1 MEPTLLL
8 ILFCSL
14 ILFNFVFSAILD
26 YINDKNWKNKIPNEL
41 KDFYD
46 KEKYLKAKNYKKS
59 RGKVSLISSIL
70 STSLTLLIL
79 TTGIYGYVSDYI
91 YKIYSS
97 SFLHSATFF
106 LFFYLINMVIS
117 IPISYYST
125 FVVEEKFGFNKTSLK
140 TFLMDMIKGTFISII
155 IGGLYLELLYF
166 CMIILVKGFGIW
178 LWIGLSLFTIF
189 MSMFYTTLIVPI
201 FNKLSPLEDG
211 NLKDKIQNY
220 SKEIGYSL
228 KNIFIIDGSKRS
240 SKANAYFSGLGPKKT
255 IALFDTLVEKHT
267 EEELVAVLA
276 HEVGHYKKNHIK
288 QGMFISIIQI
298 GLMCYLFE
306 LCTKLPEISTA
317 LGAEIGAFHLGLIG
331 FSLLF
336 SPIGL
341 ILGIFGNIISRKNE
355 FEADDFAKKTYNGE
369 SLKLALKKLSVDSL
383 TNLYPHPLYV
393 FIHYSHPPLL
403 KRLKALDSN

>member
-1 MEPTLLL
+1 M
-8 ILFCSL
+8 SL
-14 ILFNFVFSAILD
+14 
-26 YINDKNWKNKIPNEL
+26 
-41 KDFYD
+41 
-46 KEKYLKAKNYKKS
+46 
-59 RGKVSLISSIL
+59 
-70 STSLTLLIL
+70 
-79 TTGIYGYVSDYI
+79 
-91 YKIYSS
+91 
-97 SFLHSATFF
+97 
-106 LFFYLINMVIS
+106 
-117 IPISYYST
+117 
-125 FVVEEKFGFNKTSLK
+125 
-140 TFLMDMIKGTFISII
+140 I
-155 IGGLYLELLYF
+155 IGGLLLGAALFIYDYF
-166 CMIILVKGFGIW
+166 SEGFWIW
-178 LWIGLSLFTIF
+178 LWLGLSLFIIF

-201 FNKLSPLEDG
+201 FNKLSPLENG
-211 NLKDKIQNY
+211 TLRDKIQSY

-306 LCTKLPEISTA
+306 LCTKLPEISSA

-355 FEADDFAKKTYNGE
+355 FEADDYAKKTYDGE

-403 KRLKALDSN
+403 ERLKALD

>member
-1 MEPTLLL
+1 MTAEIWLL
-8 ILFCSL
+8 IFIGFI
-14 ILFNFVFSAILD
+14 ILNFSFSSILE
-26 YINDKNWKNKIPNEL
+26 YINDKNWKNDIPSEL
-41 KDFYD
+41 EDFYN
-46 KEKYLKAKNYKKS
+46 KEKYLQAKEYKKL
-59 RGKVSLISSIL
+59 RGKVSLISSII

-79 TTGIYGYVSDYI
+79 STGIYGYVSDYI
-91 YKIYSS
+91 YEIYSS
-97 SFLHSATFF
+97 SFIHSAIFF
-106 LFFYLINMVIS
+106 LFFYFINMIIS
-117 IPISYYST
+117 IPVSFYST
-125 FVVEEKFGFNKTSLK
+125 FVIEEKFGFNKTTKK
-140 TFLMDMIKGTFISII
+140 TFFTDILKGILMTLI
-155 IGGLYLELLYF
+155 IGGFLLGAALFIYDF
-166 CMIILVKGFGIW
+166 FSDGFWIW
-178 LWIGLSLFTIF
+178 LWLGLSLFTIF

-201 FNKLSPLEDG
+201 FNKLSPLENG
-211 NLKDKIQNY
+211 TLKEKIHAY

-288 QGMFISIIQI
+288 QGMIISVIQI

-306 LCTKLPEISTA
+306 ICTKLPEITTA
-317 LGAEIGAFHLGLIG
+317 LGAEVGAFHLGLIG

-355 FEADDFAKKTYNGE
+355 FEADDYAKKTYDGE

-403 KRLKALDSN
+403 ERLKALD

>member
-1 MEPTLLL
+1 MTAEIWLL
-8 ILFCSL
+8 IFIGFI
-14 ILFNFVFSAILD
+14 ILNFSFSSILE
-26 YINDKNWKNKIPNEL
+26 YINDKNWKNDIPSEL
-41 KDFYD
+41 EDFYN
-46 KEKYLKAKNYKKS
+46 KEKYLQAKEYKKL
-59 RGKVSLISSIL
+59 RGKVSLISSII

-79 TTGIYGYVSDYI
+79 STGIYGYVSDYI
-91 YKIYSS
+91 YEIYSS
-97 SFLHSATFF
+97 SFIHSAIFF
-106 LFFYLINMVIS
+106 LFFYFINMIIS
-117 IPISYYST
+117 IPVSFYST
-125 FVVEEKFGFNKTSLK
+125 FVIEEKFGFNKTTKK
-140 TFLMDMIKGTFISII
+140 TFFTDILKGILMTLI
-155 IGGLYLELLYF
+155 IGGLLLGAALFIYDF
-166 CMIILVKGFGIW
+166 FSDGFWIW
-178 LWIGLSLFTIF
+178 LWLGLSLFTIF

-201 FNKLSPLEDG
+201 FNKLSPLENG
-211 NLKDKIQNY
+211 TLKEKIHNY
-220 SKEIGYSL
+220 SREIGYSL

-288 QGMFISIIQI
+288 QGVIISVIQI

-306 LCTKLPEISTA
+306 ICTKLPEITTA
-317 LGAEIGAFHLGLIG
+317 LGAEVGAFHLGLIG

-355 FEADDFAKKTYNGE
+355 FEADDYAKKTYDGE

-383 TNLYPHPLYV
+383 SNLHPHPLYV

-403 KRLKALDSN
+403 ERLKALN